1 MVEEAYAKAKELL
14 ISHRDQLDQ
23 LASQLYDKEVLF
35 REDLERIYGPR
46 PWEEKEPEETTE
58 SSEVSETPDA
68 SETSELSENAENPSE
83 Q

>member
-14 ISHRDQLDQ
+14 TTHREQLDE

-46 PWEEKEPEETTE
+46 PWETVDKPVVPENQESPETVETTDNTE
-58 SSEVSETPDA
+58 KQDIEEV
-68 SETSELSENAENPSE
+68 
-83 Q
+83 